1 MREYLKN
8 FRKKIGASQMD
19 IAEKLKISESYYS
32 LIENGNR
39 QRKLSLEMTQKISE
53 LFDVPIETIIE
64 KERRGKDGERESEL

>member
-1 MREYLKN
+1 
-8 FRKKIGASQMD
+8 MD

-64 KERRGKDGERESEL
+64 KERRGKDGEGTNNSPPPCGAEG

>member
-64 KERRGKDGERESEL
+64 KERKGKK